1 MRVRDQGVIANVKH
15 FINNNQETNRA
26 YVSADL
32 DDRTRW
38 EMYMPPFL
46 GAVEAG
52 VWSAMCSY
60 NRINGVY
67 SCENNVTLGDFKTA
81 AKFEGFVMS
90 DWGATHSTVASAVAG
105 LDQEMPLA
113 FFYSES
119 ALSGA
124 IQAGTVTQGQLDDK
138 VLRIL
143 TAMYAVGIF
152 DRAPSGS
159 INANVTSDAHNQ
171 LAREFSREATVLVQN
186 TDSLLPLSFSSIK
199 SIAVLGDECNTA
211 PIVAGAGSGA
221 VSPPYIITVLQGIL
235 NAVPHTVNVTYAGTS
250 DANVVAVA
258 AAADVAVVCTGTWSS
273 EGVDRADLSLP
284 PAENDLIAKVAAAQS
299 RTVVIVTCPGA
310 VLMPWSA
317 SVASILV
324 NFMPGQEAGNA
335 VADVLFGA
343 FNPSGRLPL
352 TFPTQENPTNFT
364 QEQYPGEPWY
374 FPENANYSEGLFVGY
389 RWYDAHGVTPLFP
402 FGHGLSYTSFK
413 YSGLVASA
421 HNVSVSVT
429 NIGSVDGSEVAQLYL
444 TFPPGAGEPP
454 RVLKGFQKVFI
465 PAGATVTVT
474 FPLMNVDLAIWDP
487 TNGGFVV
494 QHGEFGV
501 SVGASSRD
509 IRLKGSFVN

>member
-1 MRVRDQGVIANVKH
+1 
-15 FINNNQETNRA
+15 
-26 YVSADL
+26 
-32 DDRTRW
+32 
-38 EMYMPPFL
+38 
-46 GAVEAG
+46 

-67 SCENNVTLGDFKTA
+67 SCENNATLGDLKNG
-81 AKFEGFVMS
+81 AKFQGFVMS

-113 FFYSES
+113 LYFSET
-119 ALSGA
+119 ALSA
-124 IQAGTVTQGQLDDK
+124 AVQAGTITQAQIDDK

-159 INANVTSDAHNQ
+159 ISANVTSDAHNQ

-186 TDSLLPLSFSSIK
+186 TNGLLPLSANTIR
-199 SIAVLGDECNTA
+199 SIAVLGDECSTA
-211 PIVAGAGSGA
+211 PIVAGGGSGA

-235 NAVPHTVNVTYAGTS
+235 NAVPHSVNVSYAGTS
-250 DANVVAVA
+250 DANAEAIA
-258 AAADVAVVCTGTWSS
+258 AAADVAIVCTGTWST
-273 EGVDRADLSLP
+273 EGSDRSDLSLP
-284 PAENDLIAKVAAAQS
+284 SAENDLIARVAAAQT
-299 RTVVIVTCPGA
+299 RTVVVVTCPGA
-310 VLMPWSA
+310 VLMPWASA
-317 SVASILV
+317 VASILV

-335 VADVLFGA
+335 VADVLFGG

-413 YSGLVASA
+413 YSNLEASA
-421 HNVSVSVT
+421 HNVTVSVT

-444 TFPPGAGEPP
+444 TFPAGAGEPP
-454 RVLKGFQKVFI
+454 RVLKGFQKVAV
-465 PAGATVTVT
+465 PVGDTATVT
-474 FPLMNVDLAIWDP
+474 FPLMAVDLSIWDP
-487 TNGGFVV
+487 SHGGFVV

-509 IRLKGSFVN
+509 IRLKGSFTN